1 MRKFFFLSFML
12 ILSVSFAKKWDAI
25 YIGKLI
31 ATGEIDKVIQY
42 YQDQYYSTNRDP
54 QDAFRIAELY
64 VKKKD
69 YETAMLWYNK
79 ESQLIYT
86 SRTNLYNYAYTNQ
99 LMGNYQKA
107 LDAYLMY
114 AAQTGDV
121 SKVMG
126 LANQCEMVLKASSQ
140 TANYKLENYTYNT
153 KGDEKSIAVLRTN
166 PIYITTKADD
176 KNTTNDIKQI
186 VRSFDN
192 FAKPQTAY
200 KSGVG
205 KLVITGLSYTQ
216 DGNFVVFSAYDPATV
231 KLNQPH
237 DQLYFAEN
245 LGGNFLNVQPFPH
258 NIPNATLK
266 NPSYNANGTTLYFS
280 SNQVGGSGG
289 FDIWQ
294 SKMENGKWSKPI
306 NLGKLLNTTSD
317 EISPFIVQ
325 NKTENELYFSS
336 NRDGGFGGFDIFKAT
351 AVSGVWEGVEMQPAP
366 VNSAGDDIGIIYD
379 DAIKTG
385 YVVSDRIGGN
395 GGFDI
400 YRFIPFNLKL
410 IAHAYDSL
418 TEQSMSYA
426 MVQVLENGNK
436 IYEGVTDNN
445 GRATFNVDKNKTFT
459 VKFSNDNYRTSSI
472 KVNTNGKLSGDSVIA
487 ENYLV
492 QDAKFAIKNN
502 SVNAISLDNFI
513 VFTGK
518 VIDASTNKPAKV
530 KMRMVN
536 YATQKL
542 RELEVDSSGK
552 FEIRLLLNNNYK
564 IIFET
569 PQFKITDE
577 LTTLGLE
584 RNNVKVKD
592 YLLTGNKFKL
602 TENRVYKENN
612 VPSNILLNNKIEAP
626 IAVTNITT
634 TSTTSSVSKSTSI
647 VALKDSVKTIAVKEE
662 KKQENI
668 LATTK
673 TTVAEIS
680 KETPKVEEEA
690 QLAANM
696 INTQKI
702 EKTNDTPKSKKIDK
716 KVEQVILED
725 IKVDTPEN
733 EIAVPVIT
741 TIPEEKPTPNIVVA
755 FAEVQPKLDTVI
767 TQKVQPTI
775 EPTPTIKETS
785 VPVVNKPIAANKPTP
800 TEIISTSKNV
810 NFKAPVTPPAPK
822 NNKIELPEVYYKVQ
836 IASLDEKNAKF
847 PEFEQFGTIEEVNA
861 YNKYIYRVG
870 NFDNLEKAKDV
881 LSVVRSQGY
890 FVAFILQYNKEKIT
904 GIIN

>member
-1 MRKFFFLSFML
+1 ML

-31 ATGEIDKVIQY
+31 ATGELDKVIQY

-126 LANQCEMVLKASSQ
+126 LANQCETVLKASSQ

-153 KGDEKSIAVLRTN
+153 KDDEKSIAVLRTN
-166 PIYITTKADD
+166 PIYITTKSDD
-176 KNTTNDIKQI
+176 KNATNDIKQI

-192 FAKPQTAY
+192 FAKPQIAY
-200 KSGVG
+200 KSGAG
-205 KLVITGLSYTQ
+205 KLIITGLSYTQ
-216 DGNFVVFSAYDPATV
+216 DGNFVVFSAYDPATA
-231 KLNQPH
+231 KQNKPH

-266 NPSYNANGTTLYFS
+266 NPSYNANGTTLFFV
-280 SNQVGGSGG
+280 SNQVGGLGG

-294 SKMENGKWSKPI
+294 SKMENGKWSKPT

-317 EISPFIVQ
+317 EISPFVVQ
-325 NKTENELYFSS
+325 NKAENELYFSS
-336 NRDGGFGGFDIFKAT
+336 NRDGGFGGYDIFKAT
-351 AVSGVWEGVEMQPAP
+351 AVSGAWEGVEMQPAP

-410 IAHAYDSL
+410 IAHAFDSL
-418 TEQSMSYA
+418 TEQSMSYT

-472 KVNTNGKLSGDSVIA
+472 KVNTNGKLSGDSVVV

-492 QDAKFAIKNN
+492 PDAKFAIKNN
-502 SVNAISLDNFI
+502 NINAISLDNFI

-542 RELEVDSSGK
+542 RELEIDSSGR

-612 VPSNILLNNKIEAP
+612 IPSTIVLNNKIDTPTAP
-626 IAVTNITT
+626 TNIPTNT
-634 TSTTSSVSKSTSI
+634 TSAVPKVTPI
-647 VALKDSVKTIAVKEE
+647 VTLKDTVKTMLVTEE
-662 KKQENI
+662 KKQESV

-673 TTVAEIS
+673 TTVVETA
-680 KETPKVEEEA
+680 KETPMVDEEA

-696 INTQKI
+696 INTQKV
-702 EKTNDTPKSKKIDK
+702 EKTNDSPKSKKIDK
-716 KVEQVILED
+716 KIEQVILED
-725 IKVDTPEN
+725 IKEHATKE
-733 EIAVPVIT
+733 EIAAPVIAS
-741 TIPEEKPTPNIVVA
+741 IPDVKPTPNNVVVPV
-755 FAEVQPKLDTVI
+755 EVQHQLDTI
-767 TQKVQPTI
+767 KTLIEQPTI
-775 EPTPTIKETS
+775 KPIPTIKETG
-785 VPVVNKPIAANKPTP
+785 VPVANKSVVDKKPSS
-800 TEIISTSKNV
+800 TEISSTPKSV
-810 NFKAPVTPPAPK
+810 NTNAPATQPAPK
-822 NNKIELPEVYYKVQ
+822 KNTIELPEVYYKVQ
-836 IASLDEKNAKF
+836 ISSLDEKNVKF